1 MTIFNSFLYVYQA
14 GLFFFLLKC
23 SKPKMSSPTKHCG
36 WWRTV
41 FWCVSSLSPKQRM
54 GPPVISVVI
63 HQSTRDKKR
72 WKTWVVGYD
81 VHHAMVFTRIR
92 DGWTHALRHTINLGK
107 LGDLQQKRRF
117 HGKIIYE
124 FVFSIGPWKKMSV
137 QNTHRADSRNSRPF
151 PACAFFCPIPWS
163 CGWVSLHPKSGY
175 IQ

>member
-1 MTIFNSFLYVYQA
+1 MFTRPGCSSFCWSVQNPKCRLRPNTVAGGELYSDVWVHYPQ
-14 GLFFFLLKC
+14 
-23 SKPKMSSPTKHCG
+23 SNG
-36 WWRTV
+36 WD
-41 FWCVSSLSPKQRM
+41 
-54 GPPVISVVI
+54 PPVISVVI